1 MTLKA
6 KYADF
11 RQVTR
16 SHSVDHYIADK
27 NEFAGIGRDL
37 LASIMPVENGVR
49 LLGLTL
55 ASLEGAEAVE
65 EESGAVEQQA
75 FDF

>member
-1 MTLKA
+1 M
-6 KYADF
+6 
-11 RQVTR
+11 
-16 SHSVDHYIADK
+16 
-27 NEFAGIGRDL
+27 
-37 LASIMPVENGVR
+37 R

-55 ASLEGAEAVE
+55 ANLEGAEGADE